1 MGLEDGREPEW
12 EEEGTRNAGHC
23 AFLLSKAD
31 RVPERKKV
39 GERKGF
45 GQNKKNNT
53 QDVVRWFYFLNPE
66 CAGRHPSPSEPH
78 EISKGS
84 GSF

>member
-1 MGLEDGREPEW
+1 MGLEGGSEPERARK
-12 EEEGTRNAGHC
+12 GRTCSNRRTA
-23 AFLLSKAD
+23 AFLLSKAE
-31 RVPERKKV
+31 RVPERKAR
-39 GERKGF
+39 ERKGS
-45 GQNKKNNT
+45 GQNNT